1 MRVRLNYCSTFVF
14 QVISISKTKLREASQ
29 DKSGDDGGDDG
40 GDDDDDDDDEME
52 IDILH

>member
-1 MRVRLNYCSTFVF
+1 MRLNYCSTFVF

-29 DKSGDDGGDDG
+29 DKSGDDGGDD
-40 GDDDDDDDDEME
+40 DDDDEME